1 MLGSR
6 SSEKLHERLQGT
18 EERIMRPVIEA
29 EAAGFRPCRRCE
41 PNGRFEKRL
50 TREGGAA

>member
-1 MLGSR
+1 
-6 SSEKLHERLQGT
+6 
-18 EERIMRPVIEA
+18 MRPVIEA
-29 EAAGFRPCRRCE
+29 EAAGFRPCQRCE